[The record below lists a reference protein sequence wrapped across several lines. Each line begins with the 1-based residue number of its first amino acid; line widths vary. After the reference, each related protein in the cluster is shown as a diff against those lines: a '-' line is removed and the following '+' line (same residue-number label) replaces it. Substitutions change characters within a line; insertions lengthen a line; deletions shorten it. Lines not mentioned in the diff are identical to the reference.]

1 MARRRYGKFSRAKK
15 TMYRGALYDSGT
27 EASRAASLD
36 LLQLAKKIHRWE
48 RGVSQIILDEGIGRR
63 VSYCPDFLVWTDAH
77 TCRAEEV
84 KGFARDK
91 KKRLVLP
98 RDLRIRLIL
107 WESRFPNLPVVVVDG
122 EGNELWRL
130 PKKRERKVKWAS

>member
-15 TMYRGALYDSGT
+15 TMYKGQLFDSKT

-36 LLQLAKKIHRWE
+36 LFQLAGKIHRWE
-48 RGVSQIILDEGIGRR
+48 RGASQVLLDEGIGRR

-84 KGFARDK
+84 KGFARDR

-107 WESRFPNLPVVVVDG
+107 WETKFPNLPVVVVDG

-130 PKKRERKVKWAS
+130 PAKRERKRKAA